1 MARPLFRSMTMIDGG
16 IRMDARKIVL
26 QETAV
31 VAVGQA
37 VCVGVMIGIYALLGN
52 LGQPVWLGGI
62 AGGLAAVLNF
72 FFMAISAMVAA
83 DKATEQNVKGG
94 QLTMRLSYIVRLAVL
109 FVVLFA
115 LIKSGVCDVLT
126 TVLPLLFT
134 RPVLFVANFFRKPG
148 EVKS

>member
-1 MARPLFRSMTMIDGG
+1 
-16 IRMDARKIVL
+16 MDARKLVL
-26 QETAV
+26 TETAV

-37 VCVGVMIGIYALLGN
+37 VCVGAMIGIYALLGSFGTTV
-52 LGQPVWLGGI
+52 LFGGI

-72 FFMAISAMVAA
+72 FFMAISAMKAA

-94 QLTMRLSYIVRLAVL
+94 QLTMRLSYMVRLVVL

-115 LIKSGVCDVLT
+115 LIKSGLCDVLA

-134 RPVLFVANFFRKPG
+134 RPVLFVADFFRKPG